1 MSVSGRLGFKPRCLV
16 SEPKLL
22 TAICSI
28 KLVPVTRLWAHYKE
42 YREKIML
49 PGFKELKV
57 QSEATPIGG
66 ADVFIR
72 HVRGWERWVQDHV

>member
-1 MSVSGRLGFKPRCLV
+1 M
-16 SEPKLL
+16 
-22 TAICSI
+22 
-28 KLVPVTRLWAHYKE
+28 PVTRLWAHYKE